1 MARLFIL
8 CYYKYILMNFFKK
21 RVFYIS
27 FFTALVIVVGG
38 YFYLFGDKKA
48 ESKFATVVKGDILQ
62 EISVTGRV
70 KSARSADLAFEKSG
84 KIVSVFTK
92 IGNFVYVGDIL
103 VRQDSS
109 ELSAQLLKARADLAA
124 KGADLEKSRVV
135 LANYYLGIADVL
147 NDAYI
152 KADDAVKKQ
161 AGSVF
166 ADAESDTPRLNFS
179 STNSQAV
186 TDSQNGRLI
195 SRAELNAWRDELSA
209 LSAASSDDDLFRA
222 LTKSKA
228 HLSIMSSFLISVADA
243 LEKATGLTQA
253 TLDSYKAGITTGR
266 TNVNT
271 ALTNITDQNQNINS
285 QKAAIVSEEAAIK
298 SYEASVQNIEAQIAK
313 TILQSPIVGVVSKQ
327 DAKVGEIA
335 AANAI
340 LISVISTQYEIE
352 ANIPEA
358 DIAGIKI
365 GNIANITLD
374 AYGSD
379 VIFSA
384 EVSMIDPAEK
394 IIEGMATYKTTL
406 QFSEKDDR
414 VKLGMTANID
424 ILKNKKSDV
433 LIIPQRLIKSRNG
446 EKFVKTVE
454 NGSAKEI
461 KIITGLR
468 GSDGN
473 IEIIEG
479 LKEGDYVSY

>member
-8 CYYKYILMNFFKK
+8 CHNKYILMNFFKK

-38 YFYLFGDKKA
+38 YFYLFGDKKT
-48 ESKFATVVKGDILQ
+48 ESKFAIVVKGDILQ

-84 KIVSVFTK
+84 KIVSVFAK
-92 IGNFVYVGDIL
+92 IGNFVYAGDIL

-135 LANYYLGIADVL
+135 LANYYLGITDVL

-161 AGSVF
+161 AGSMF
-166 ADAESDTPRLNFS
+166 TDAESDTPRLNFS

-228 HLSIMSSFLISVADA
+228 HLSIISSFLISVADA

-394 IIEGMATYKTTL
+394 IIEGVATYKTTL

-433 LIIPQRLIKSRNG
+433 LIIPQRLIKSKNG
-446 EKFVKTVE
+446 EKFVKTIE
-454 NGSAKEI
+454 NGSTKEI
-461 KIITGLR
+461 KIITGLK

-479 LKEGDYVSY
+479 LEEGDYVSY